1 MLCHALTFIWQ
12 LYNCYN
18 LSVAVKISADQRWC
32 PKQGHELQKLGV
44 KVCRTVRRVS
54 GRKPRQIYI
63 SRPHL
68 AISRLYVSSS
78 HQGAELRLMTVNS
91 DQLLTSLIGRWVAEL
106 PVRLNHCLV
115 NFKVFCN
122 VTGWQYWLGNGNFN
136 EYFYRLKSPKRAFV
150 LSLVND

>member
-1 MLCHALTFIWQ
+1 MHWHLFDSSITVIICVELWRYLQTKDVQNRAMNSRSWGLRFAARLDVSVGENHAKFI
-12 LYNCYN
+12 Y
-18 LSVAVKISADQRWC
+18 
-32 PKQGHELQKLGV
+32 
-44 KVCRTVRRVS
+44 
-54 GRKPRQIYI
+54 

-68 AISRLYVSSS
+68 EISRLFLSSS
-78 HQGAELRLMTVNS
+78 HQGAELRFMTVNS

-122 VTGWQYWLGNGNFN
+122 VTRWQYWLGNGNFN